1 MIGPGHC
8 KPQALIFNGSL
19 DEPPADNIESDCTT
33 VPEVSVEPK
42 VTRASTEAA
51 AIEGIGT
58 GTTAAEYSLYPPE
71 RLRTFLYPFPIRIRC
86 ARYPR
91 KPTAQNN
98 TMGLSVGTSSIR
110 SLKSS
115 NGILIAPGIVPK
127 ENSSA
132 VRVSINITSFLCCT
146 SSRQVTTGIAPLIIL
161 EATYPAIAIGSFAEE
176 NGGA

>member
-1 MIGPGHC
+1 
-8 KPQALIFNGSL
+8 
-19 DEPPADNIESDCTT
+19 
-33 VPEVSVEPK
+33 
-42 VTRASTEAA
+42 
-51 AIEGIGT
+51 
-58 GTTAAEYSLYPPE
+58 
-71 RLRTFLYPFPIRIRC
+71 
-86 ARYPR
+86 
-91 KPTAQNN
+91 
-98 TMGLSVGTSSIR
+98 MGLSVGTSSIR